1 LTRPPWTMR
10 TNFSEA
16 PIFVC
21 WETTK
26 SCLLACRH
34 CRARAIRKPLPGEFD
49 HQQSLSLIDELLK
62 FNQPYP
68 ALLMTGG
75 DPLMRSD
82 FFELIEHAKRMG
94 LYVAVAASVTPLLN
108 EDSIRRMHRLGVDVI
123 SVSVDGAGAD
133 THDKLRGVLG
143 TFRKTLDALQLAQK
157 LGLKAQINTT
167 VMRSNIEELPNMFN
181 LVRRTG
187 AVAWEVFF
195 LIRTG
200 RGSSL
205 ESLESHECE
214 DVMHFL
220 FDASQ
225 YGIPVRTAEG
235 PQFRRVRIQ
244 RLNSEAPPKSLLYKR
259 LGTNLRN
266 TQGPPTSSPVTKLT
280 QTGDGKGI
288 VFITHDGQVYPSG
301 FLPISTGRLAENS
314 LPSIYRSNPLFVSLR
329 DPSNLKGR
337 CGKCEYRTIC
347 GGSRSRAFSEY
358 GDPFQ
363 EDPACPYV
371 P

>member
-1 LTRPPWTMR
+1 MR

-16 PIFVC
+16 PIFAC

-26 SCLLACRH
+26 SCLLACKH
-34 CRARAIRKPLPGEFD
+34 CRARAIRKPLPGELD
-49 HQQSLSLIDELLK
+49 HQQGLNLIDELLK
-62 FNQPYP
+62 FDQPYP
-68 ALLMTGG
+68 ALLLTGG

-82 FFELIEHAKRMG
+82 FFELIEHAKNAG

-108 EDSIRRMHRLGVDVI
+108 EDSIRRMHQLGVDVI
-123 SVSVDGAGAD
+123 SVSLDGATAD
-133 THDKLRGVLG
+133 THDKLRGVPG
-143 TFRKTLDALQLAQK
+143 TFRDTVDALQLAQK

-167 VMRSNIEELPNMFN
+167 VMRSNIEELPNIFN
-181 LVRRTG
+181 LVSSTG

-200 RGSSL
+200 RGLSL
-205 ESLESHECE
+205 ESLEPLECE

-244 RLNSEAPPKSLLYKR
+244 RLNNEAPPKRFLYKR
-259 LGTNLRN
+259 LEINLHK
-266 TQGPPTSSPVTKLT
+266 TQGAQTSSPVTKLT

-301 FLPISTGRLAENS
+301 FLPISTGRLAEKS
-314 LPSIYRSNPLFVSLR
+314 LLSIYRSNPLFVSLR

-337 CGKCEYRTIC
+337 CGRCEYRTIC